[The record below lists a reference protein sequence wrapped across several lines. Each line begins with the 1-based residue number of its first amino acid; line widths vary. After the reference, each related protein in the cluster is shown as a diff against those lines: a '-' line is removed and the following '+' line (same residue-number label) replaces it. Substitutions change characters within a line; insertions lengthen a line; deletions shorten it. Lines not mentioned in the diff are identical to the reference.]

1 MGLMDELKNAS
12 PEDMEALRK
21 LFGTPEAAPQ
31 EPEAPP
37 PPVEFY
43 VHLADGRVIE
53 TGDSTATHIDGV
65 QVIGRYRIGD

>member
-12 PEDMEALRK
+12 PEDLAALK
-21 LFGTPEAAPQ
+21 AMFGPAAAPA

-37 PPVEFY
+37 PPAEFY

-53 TGDSTATHIDGV
+53 TGDSTSTHIDNV
-65 QVIGRYRIGD
+65 QVIGRYPIGG